1 MKIINRLSILILIAI
16 GISSCAWYKGP
27 DMMPDADASLD
38 GSSLSE
44 SGPNTID
51 TLESMDDYGGSYADD
66 GGNYDTTNF
75 DNVT

>member
-1 MKIINRLSILILIAI
+1 MKTVNKILILTLIATA
-16 GISSCAWYKGP
+16 ISSCAWYKGP
-27 DMMPDADASLD
+27 ELMPDASLD
-38 GSSLSE
+38 GSSLNE

-51 TLESMDDYGGSYADD
+51 TLESMYDYGGSYADN